1 MEVSGFN
8 SGIKE
13 AEKLTMVG
21 ELIRATEELE
31 DTAAE
36 ARAKRREEA
45 IKREE
50 LKEAAQVDESTLQR
64 AAEETPPEIEE
75 DGAAPVAPNI
85 DQATPGQ
92 TGTVID
98 ITA

>member
-1 MEVSGFN
+1 MEVSGFQQ
-8 SGIKE
+8 

-31 DTAAE
+31 DTADE

-45 IKREE
+45 IKREK
-50 LKEAAQVDESTLQR
+50 LRDAAQADEINLQR
-64 AAEETPPEIEE
+64 TAEKTPPEIEE
-75 DGAAPVAPNI
+75 DGVAPASLNTA
-85 DQATPGQ
+85 QATPGQ
-92 TGTVID
+92 TGTLID

>member
-1 MEVSGFN
+1 MEVSGV
-8 SGIKE
+8 KQ
-13 AEKLTMVG
+13 AEKLTLVG
-21 ELIRATEELE
+21 ELFRATEELK
-31 DTAAE
+31 DKAAE
-36 ARAKRREEA
+36 ARAKKREAEV
-45 IKREE
+45 KREE

-75 DGAAPVAPNI
+75 DGTAPAAPTVP
-85 DQATPGQ
+85 QATPGQ